1 MTKYVINRLLTMIV
15 SLFGVTIIVFL
26 LVRLIPGT
34 IVEQMLGTEALTSYE
49 SVESLRR
56 YFGLD
61 QPVYIQYWEWIRRVL
76 VGDMGISWRTSVPVV
91 QFILSRLP
99 VTLELTT
106 VAIITALAIGVPA
119 GVISALKQN
128 SWLDGVARLLALAG
142 LSIPVFWLGTMA
154 VLVLSLAFRWAPALE
169 FVSPFT
175 DLGANLHM
183 ILVPGICL
191 GTVSAAVIMRM
202 TRSSM
207 LDVIR
212 QDYVRTARA
221 KGLSQQA
228 VITGHALKNAII
240 PVVTVAGLQVGWLL
254 GGSVV
259 VEEVF
264 TLPGIGR
271 LVLWAIYQRDY
282 PVVQGTVLFIAVMF
296 MTLNVVVDILYAF
309 LNPRIRYD

>member
-1 MTKYVINRLLTMIV
+1 
-15 SLFGVTIIVFL
+15 
-26 LVRLIPGT
+26 
-34 IVEQMLGTEALTSYE
+34 MLGTEALTAYE

-61 QPVYIQYWEWIRRVL
+61 LPVHIQYWHWITRVIR
-76 VGDMGISWRTSVPVV
+76 GDLGISWRTAIPVL

-99 VTLELTT
+99 VTLELTAIAIA
-106 VAIITALAIGVPA
+106 VALLIGVPA
-119 GVISALKQN
+119 GIISALKQN
-128 SWLDGVARLLALAG
+128 SWLDGLSRLVALAG
-142 LSIPVFWLGTMA
+142 LSVPVFWLGTMA
-154 VLVLSLAFRWAPALE
+154 VLILSLAFRWAPVMQW
-169 FVSPFT
+169 VSPLEDPVT
-175 DLGANLHM
+175 NLNM
-183 ILVPGICL
+183 MLVPGFCL

-207 LDVIR
+207 LEVIR
-212 QDYVRTARA
+212 QDYIRTAHS
-221 KGLSQQA
+221 KGLAQRI
-228 VITGHALKNAII
+228 VITGHALKNALI
-240 PVVTVAGLQVGWLL
+240 PVVTVAGLQAGWLL

-296 MTLNVVVDILYAF
+296 MTINLLVDILYAF
-309 LNPRIRYD
+309 LDPRIRYA